1 MGNNNSTIEQPLQRQ
16 SLKSSLNGKR
26 SIRYPKGTF
35 RNKKNRESQNIMSS
49 PSPRFY
55 LKRDNSVHEPV
66 RQQTI
71 PSLTVDPRTLLNKIK
86 SLENE
91 NSHSDDVQGWDSSAT
106 LNNNTFSTGSTF
118 TLAPSDE
125 RTSSPSLETESII
138 SITQSERE
146 VTGHFTETPIVEE
159 PDCFDDNSDHS
170 INIPN
175 SSLLF
180 SREHDNSSEETAT
193 LNPSLFNSDEFYT
206 LPEVHVIS
214 LLQRDDI
221 EMAEIEI
228 WNQLVAW
235 GVKNALPNSAK
246 RLSRWDEQDF
256 EALRERLKNCVSW
269 IRFFQI
275 KPQEFAEYVWPYKQI
290 LPKSIIGN
298 FLRQQITGHPP
309 IIETRQNPPRIP
321 SADIDSTVITGR
333 HASILA
339 SWMQQDDSV
348 VGGKSPFNFSL
359 LYRASRD
366 GMSSKEFHELCDG
379 QGPTVLVIK
388 VVNSKQI
395 IGAFNPLSYQK
406 SRTSLLRKNKLKRMS
421 TDSAYCGKDYQNEKE
436 AKIGSFLFSF
446 QTRYYPEETAVISRI
461 IPECVNDAIKHSR
474 DGPCFGLGPDL
485 SINLNGEKICQ
496 VFPTSYQNPI
506 INFEGKFEYE
516 EVEVFSVMNME
527 Q

>member
-1 MGNNNSTIEQPLQRQ
+1 MGNNTSTLEQPLRRQ
-16 SLKSSLNGKR
+16 SLKSLRGSLRYSKRTSLNR
-26 SIRYPKGTF
+26 
-35 RNKKNRESQNIMSS
+35 KNRESQNIINSQS
-49 PSPRFY
+49 QQRFNIQ
-55 LKRDNSVHEPV
+55 KDFVHEPV
-66 RQQTI
+66 IQQTK
-71 PSLTVDPRTLLNKIK
+71 PSLNVNPRILLNKIDF
-86 SLENE
+86 LDE
-91 NSHSDDVQGWDSSAT
+91 NSYFDGIHGWDSSAT
-106 LNNNTFSTGSTF
+106 LSNNNTFSTGSTF

-125 RTSSPSLETESII
+125 RTSSPSTSSLETDSI
-138 SITQSERE
+138 QSEHG
-146 VTGHFTETPIVEE
+146 VIGNITETPIVEE
-159 PDCFDDNSDHS
+159 PDCFIDNNNHYGQTM
-170 INIPN
+170 NTPH
-175 SSLLF
+175 SSLF
-180 SREHDNSSEETAT
+180 FREHDNSSEETAT

-206 LPEVHVIS
+206 LPEIHVIS

-228 WNQLVAW
+228 WNQLITW
-235 GVKNALPNSAK
+235 GVKNTLPTSTK
-246 RLSRWDEQDF
+246 RLSRWDEEDY
-256 EALRERLKNCVSW
+256 EALREKLKNCVSW

-275 KPQEFAEYVWPYKQI
+275 KPQEFAEFVWPYKQI

-321 SADIDSTVITGR
+321 SVDIDSTIITGR

-339 SWMQQDDSV
+339 SWMQQDEPV
-348 VGGKSPFNFSL
+348 IGGKSPFNFCL

-366 GMSSKEFHELCDG
+366 GFSFKEFHELCDG

-388 VVNSKQI
+388 LVNSKQI

-421 TDSAYCGKDYQNEKE
+421 TDSAYYGKDYSSEKE
-436 AKIGSFLFSF
+436 AKKGSFLFSF

-461 IPECVNDAIKHSR
+461 IPDCLNDAIKHSR

-485 SINLNGEKICQ
+485 LINLNEGEKIGK
-496 VFPTSYQNPI
+496 VYPASYQYPI
-506 INFEGKFEYE
+506 INFEGNFEYE
-516 EVEVFSVMNME
+516 DVEVFSVMKME

>member
-35 RNKKNRESQNIMSS
+35 RNKKNIESQNIMSS
-49 PSPRFY
+49 
-55 LKRDNSVHEPV
+55 
-66 RQQTI
+66 QQTI

-146 VTGHFTETPIVEE
+146 VIGHFTKTPIVEE

-175 SSLLF
+175 SSLF

-256 EALRERLKNCVSW
+256 DALRERLKNCVSW

-348 VGGKSPFNFSL
+348 
-359 LYRASRD
+359 
-366 GMSSKEFHELCDG
+366 
-379 QGPTVLVIK
+379 
-388 VVNSKQI
+388 
-395 IGAFNPLSYQK
+395 
-406 SRTSLLRKNKLKRMS
+406 
-421 TDSAYCGKDYQNEKE
+421 
-436 AKIGSFLFSF
+436 AKMGSFLFSF

-485 SINLNGEKICQ
+485 SINLNGEKNCQ